1 MVLIQTP
8 PARLPD
14 RVTVTEFTLRNYA
27 SKVVRP
33 AFPAQS
39 LRKKNQGV
47 AVVQILVDKE
57 GAVTSVNRLE
67 APDDSI
73 AQAVERAVLKW
84 KFKAPTIRGNPV
96 PINGKLTFYFVI
108 ENNKGI
114 VRNPK
119 PFRQ

>member
-1 MVLIQTP
+1 VALIQTP
-8 PARLPD
+8 SARLPD

-27 SKVVRP
+27 SKVVMP

-84 KFKAPTIRGNPV
+84 KFKAPTIRGT
-96 PINGKLTFYFVI
+96 LFLSMASLRSTL
-108 ENNKGI
+108 
-114 VRNPK
+114 
-119 PFRQ
+119 